1 MIEVRYIVFK
11 REKKKEREN
20 GFIAQP
26 VISDKRNLEVYKR
39 TNLAHATYLLIID
52 YLSKTKYL
60 LVLITTSLIFPL
72 ILCKFIYFV

>member
-1 MIEVRYIVFK
+1 MIEVIYIVFK
-11 REKKKEREN
+11 REKKKKKEREN

-60 LVLITTSLIFPL
+60 LVLITIL
-72 ILCKFIYFV
+72 IL